1 MQFLTSIIAID
12 PYLETIDPLNDPNKV
27 YYSPGV
33 LGFFAVFL
41 MMLAATFLVL
51 DMVKRVRRVRYRSEI
66 QEKLASE
73 AAIKGSKSDK

>member
-1 MQFLTSIIAID
+1 MKLLQALSAID

-27 YYSPGV
+27 YNSPGV
-33 LGFFAVFL
+33 IGFTAVFL
-41 MMLAATFLVL
+41 MMIAATLLIL

-73 AAIKGSKSDK
+73 AAAKGRKTNK

>member
-41 MMLAATFLVL
+41 MMLAATFLII

-66 QEKLASE
+66 QEKLAGE
-73 AAIKGSKSDK
+73 AAVKGSKTNK

>member
-41 MMLAATFLVL
+41 MMLAATFLIIDRKFPHPNVTPT
-51 DMVKRVRRVRYRSEI
+51 RSTRH
-66 QEKLASE
+66 SE
-73 AAIKGSKSDK
+73 WKIAKV

>member
-1 MQFLTSIIAID
+1 MQFLTSIIAND

-73 AAIKGSKSDK
+73 AAVKGSKSNK